1 MSRLNY
7 IYNIISPTLLDNV
20 TRNEWPG
27 QHEIHKKF
35 SSNYVNVK
43 CREKCFNGIGTIN
56 YAVKRIKNCH

>member
-1 MSRLNY
+1 MTRLNY
-7 IYNIISPTLLDNV
+7 IYNIISPTLPDNV

-35 SSNYVNVK
+35 SSNYA
-43 CREKCFNGIGTIN
+43 KCFTGIGTIN